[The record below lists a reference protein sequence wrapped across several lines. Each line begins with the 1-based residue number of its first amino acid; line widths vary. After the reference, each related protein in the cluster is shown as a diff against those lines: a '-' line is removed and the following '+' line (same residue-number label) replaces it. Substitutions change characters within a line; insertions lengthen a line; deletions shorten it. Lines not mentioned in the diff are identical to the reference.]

1 MRTVGDEEI
10 IKRIKRILSKI
21 EEPTTGLDLITGD
34 YIKEIKIDFT
44 RIEIRL
50 RNIYID
56 YFSPSYLILKSYI
69 LNSLAKKIVDT
80 LNKEGFTEVIVIGG
94 REEF

>member
-34 YIKEIKIDFT
+34 YIKEIKIEFT
-44 RIEIRL
+44 KIEIKL
-50 RNIYID
+50 KSFYPD
-56 YFSPSYLILKSYI
+56 YFSPSYMFIKSYI
-69 LNSLAKKIVDT
+69 LNSIAKKIVDT
-80 LNKEGFTEVIVIGG
+80 LNREGFTEVEVVSGK
-94 REEF
+94 EEI

>member
-34 YIKEIKIDFT
+34 YIKEIKIEFT
-44 RIEIRL
+44 KIEIKL
-50 RNIYID
+50 KSFYPD
-56 YFSPSYLILKSYI
+56 YFSPSYMFIKSYI
-69 LNSLAKKIVDT
+69 LNSIAKKIVDT
-80 LNKEGFTEVIVIGG
+80 LNREGFTEVEVISGK
-94 REEF
+94 EEI

>member
-10 IKRIKRILSKI
+10 IKRIKRILSRI

-50 RNIYID
+50 KNIYFD
-56 YFSPSYLILKSYI
+56 YFSPSYLIFKSYI

-80 LNKEGFTEVIVIGG
+80 LNKEGFTEVIVISG